1 MKVRN
6 PSWYK
11 DAPNEAGL
19 ELVQQSPLHFL
30 MGRPYDTPSTLAR
43 ILLPPVFKLTR
54 RLIQRSPQLM
64 GCSLYLIDL
73 LVTGLLTDGP
83 SEELLV
89 CRKRKLN

>member
-19 ELVQQSPLHFL
+19 ELVEQSPLYFL

-54 RLIQRSPQLM
+54 
-64 GCSLYLIDL
+64 G
-73 LVTGLLTDGP
+73 
-83 SEELLV
+83 
-89 CRKRKLN
+89 